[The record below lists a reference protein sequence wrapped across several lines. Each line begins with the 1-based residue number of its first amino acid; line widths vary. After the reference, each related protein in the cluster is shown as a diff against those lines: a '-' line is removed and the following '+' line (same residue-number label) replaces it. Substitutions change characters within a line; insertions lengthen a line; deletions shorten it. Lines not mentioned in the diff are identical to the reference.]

1 MICPSES
8 FNLLGSSLWG
18 YYSWCD
24 KQPVGSGCG
33 LSTIG
38 DFPSN
43 FGQGVVPIFSQLYSC
58 SLLVAGFLFYDTSVN
73 IKYIEAYLP
82 TYLLS
87 YLLTYLFTYLLTY
100 LPTDY

>member
-24 KQPVGSGCG
+24 KHPVGSGCG

-43 FGQGVVPIFSQLYSC
+43 FGRGVVPIFSQLYSC
-58 SLLVAGFLFYDTSVN
+58 SLLVAGFLFYDASVN